1 MLADKMAAVPTR
13 GGGGALFQNIQNG
26 GRQSLSGGAQ
36 TLTSRPS
43 VHAAVAARVR
53 ADSLQMMVGE
63 MQSALSVVVVLSAE
77 PQALRQ
83 EHYRFPLLLRIRF
96 APNPIRGKKYRL
108 LWEGSSASG
117 IAPKL

>member
-53 ADSLQMMVGE
+53 ADSLQMIVGQV
-63 MQSALSVVVVLSAE
+63 QSALSLEVKLSAE
-77 PQALRQ
+77 PQGLPQEDRHLSCFGIHFAL
-83 EHYRFPLLLRIRF
+83 I
-96 APNPIRGKKYRL
+96 PILGKIYRL
-108 LWEGSSASG
+108 LDSSASC